1 MHTVGPIHPDQ
12 TVGDIVVAA
21 PGLARIFEQLGI
33 DYCCGGQRPLAE
45 AALEKGF
52 DPKTVAALLAAAV
65 SARDAAGPDTHDVAT
80 MTLSELT
87 AHIEQTHHRYLKQEL
102 PRLIEMAE
110 RVAQKHAERDPRLT
124 ALQATVHRLAGEM
137 TDHMQKEES
146 VLFPLV
152 RAIEQQAGSD
162 RTAADFLIHPIR
174 QMEAEHESAGLATA
188 QLHEL
193 TDGFRPDAAACNTHR
208 ALLNGLAEFEAD
220 LHRHVHKENNVLF
233 PRALALAARHRPA

>member
-1 MHTVGPIHPDQ
+1 MPAAPPIHPDQ
-12 TVGDIVVAA
+12 KVGDIVVAA

-45 AALEKGF
+45 AARERGL
-52 DPKTVAALLAAAV
+52 DPRTVATLLAAA
-65 SARDAAGPDTHDVAT
+65 SARDAAGPDPHDVAT
-80 MTLSELT
+80 MALTELT

-102 PRLIEMAE
+102 PRLVEMAD

-162 RTAADFLIHPIR
+162 RAAADFLIHPIR

-193 TDGFRPDAAACNTHR
+193 TDGFRSDAVACNTHR

-233 PRALALAARHRPA
+233 PRALALAARHDPA